1 MKNRKREICTSG
13 SVRDEAGQ
21 PPHLLGHRRQ
31 FLHLAAGVA
40 ALPFAPHMALSQA
53 YPSKPVRVIVP
64 FPAGNASD
72 IVARLIG
79 QRLSE
84 RLGQSFVIDN
94 RPGAGGNIGIEAVA
108 KAAADGNT
116 LLLLSPTATISPSL
130 YEKLNFNLVRDTAP
144 VAGVGL
150 APYVVT
156 LTPSFPAKTV
166 AEFIAYAKANPGKI
180 NMASSGT
187 GSLSHMSGE
196 LLKSMAG
203 IDMVHVPY
211 RSSFLPDL
219 FSGQVQVAIAPMSQ
233 TVEYI
238 RAGTLRALAVTTK
251 TRTEALPDIPTLAD
265 FVPGYEVSGWYG
277 IGAPQKTPAD
287 IVEKLNKEIGVQ
299 LADQKMITQ
308 LADVGAIPMRMTTTE
323 FRTFIVAE
331 TEKWAKVV
339 KFANIKPD

>member
-1 MKNRKREICTSG
+1 MKL
-13 SVRDEAGQ
+13 
-21 PPHLLGHRRQ
+21 PRRR
-31 FLHLAAGVA
+31 FLHLSAGAA
-40 ALPFAPHMALSQA
+40 ALPFVSRTAFGQA

-79 QRLSE
+79 QRLSD

-108 KAAADGNT
+108 KAATDGYT

-130 YEKLNFNLVRDTAP
+130 YDRLNFNLIRDIVP

-150 APYVVT
+150 APYIVT
-156 LTPSFPAKTV
+156 LTPSFPARTV
-166 AEFIAYAKANPGKI
+166 PEFIAYAKANPGKI

-187 GSLSHMSGE
+187 GSLSHMCGE

-203 IDMVHVPY
+203 IDTVHVPY

-219 FSGQVQVAIAPMSQ
+219 FSGQVQLAMTPISQ
-233 TVEYI
+233 SFEYI
-238 RAGTLRALAVTTK
+238 RAGKLRALAVTTT
-251 TRTEALPDIPTLAD
+251 TRAEALPDIPTLAEL
-265 FVPGYEVSGWYG
+265 VPGYEASGWYG
-277 IGAPQKTPAD
+277 IGAPQDTPTD
-287 IVEKLNKEIGVQ
+287 IIDRLNQGIGAQ
-299 LADQKMITQ
+299 LADPKLITQ
-308 LADVGAIPMRMTTTE
+308 LADIGVVPMRMTPGE
-323 FRTFIVAE
+323 FKTFIVTE

-339 KFANIKPD
+339 KFANIKAD

>member
-1 MKNRKREICTSG
+1 MLGLEAIMKF
-13 SVRDEAGQ
+13 
-21 PPHLLGHRRQ
+21 PRRQ
-31 FLHLAAGVA
+31 FLRLAAGVA
-40 ALPFAPHMALSQA
+40 ALPAVSRVARAQA

-72 IVARLIG
+72 IVARLIA
-79 QRLSE
+79 QRLSD
-84 RLGQSFVIDN
+84 RLGQSFYVDN

-108 KAAADGNT
+108 KAPADGYT

-130 YEKLNFNLVRDTAP
+130 YEKLNFNLIRDIAP

-150 APYVVT
+150 APYVLT

-166 AEFIAYAKANPGKI
+166 PEFIAYAKANPGKI

-219 FSGQVQVAIAPMSQ
+219 FSGQVQVAMAPMSQ
-233 TVEYI
+233 TIEFI
-238 RAGTLRALAVTTK
+238 RTGKLRALAVTT
-251 TRTEALPDIPTLAD
+251 TTSDTALPGVPPLAA
-265 FVPGYEVSGWYG
+265 FLPGYEASGWYG
-277 IGAPQKTPAD
+277 IGAPQNTSAD
-287 IVEKLNKEIGVQ
+287 IVDMLNKEIGAQ
-299 LADQKMITQ
+299 LADQQTIKQ
-308 LADVGAIPMRMTTTE
+308 LADIGATPMRMTTAE
-323 FRTFIVAE
+323 FKAFIVAE
-331 TEKWAKVV
+331 TEKWARVV

>member
-1 MKNRKREICTSG
+1 MKL
-13 SVRDEAGQ
+13 
-21 PPHLLGHRRQ
+21 PHRRQ
-31 FLHLAAGVA
+31 FLHLAAGAA
-40 ALPFAPHMALSQA
+40 ALPAFSRIARAQA
-53 YPSKPVRVIVP
+53 YPLKPVRVIVP
-64 FPAGNASD
+64 FPAGNATD

-94 RPGAGGNIGIEAVA
+94 RPGAGGNIGIDAVA
-108 KAAADGNT
+108 KAPADGYT

-130 YEKLNFNLVRDTAP
+130 YEKLNFNLIRDIAP
-144 VAGVGL
+144 VAGVAL

-166 AEFIAYAKANPGKI
+166 PEFIAYAKANPGKI

-219 FSGQVQVAIAPMSQ
+219 FSGQVQMAMAPMSQ
-233 TVEYI
+233 SIEYI
-238 RAGTLRALAVTTK
+238 RTGKLRALAVTTK
-251 TRTEALPDIPTLAD
+251 TSAKELPDIPALAD

-277 IGAPQKTPAD
+277 IGAPQNIPTD
-287 IVEKLNKEIGVQ
+287 IVEKLNKEIGIQ
-299 LADQKMITQ
+299 LADQKTITQ
-308 LADVGAIPMRMTTTE
+308 LADLGAVPMRTTTTE
-323 FRTFIVAE
+323 FKTFIVAE

-339 KFANIKPD
+339 KFAKIKLD

>member
-1 MKNRKREICTSG
+1 MKL
-13 SVRDEAGQ
+13 
-21 PPHLLGHRRQ
+21 PRRR
-31 FLHLAAGVA
+31 FLHLSAGAA
-40 ALPFAPHMALSQA
+40 ALPLMSRTAFGQA

-79 QRLSE
+79 QRLSD
-84 RLGQSFVIDN
+84 RLGQSFVTDN

-108 KAAADGNT
+108 KAAADGYT

-130 YEKLNFNLVRDTAP
+130 YDRLNFNLIRDIVP

-150 APYVVT
+150 APYIVT
-156 LTPSFPAKTV
+156 LTPSFPARTV
-166 AEFIAYAKANPGKI
+166 PEFIAYAKANPGKI

-187 GSLSHMSGE
+187 GSLSHMCGE

-219 FSGQVQVAIAPMSQ
+219 FSGQVQLAMTPISQ
-233 TVEYI
+233 SFEYI
-238 RAGTLRALAVTTK
+238 RAGKLRALAVTTT
-251 TRTEALPDIPTLAD
+251 TRAEALPDIPTLAEL
-265 FVPGYEVSGWYG
+265 VPGYEASGWYG
-277 IGAPQKTPAD
+277 IGAPQDTPTD
-287 IVEKLNKEIGVQ
+287 IIDRLNQGIGAQ
-299 LADQKMITQ
+299 LADPKLITQ
-308 LADVGAIPMRMTTTE
+308 LADIGVVPMRMTPGE
-323 FRTFIVAE
+323 FKTFIVTE

-339 KFANIKPD
+339 KFANIKAD

>member
-1 MKNRKREICTSG
+1 MKL
-13 SVRDEAGQ
+13 
-21 PPHLLGHRRQ
+21 PRRR
-31 FLHLAAGVA
+31 FLHLSAGAA
-40 ALPFAPHMALSQA
+40 ALPLMSRTAFGQA

-79 QRLSE
+79 QRLSD

-108 KAAADGNT
+108 KAAADGYT

-130 YEKLNFNLVRDTAP
+130 YDRLNFNLIRDIVP

-150 APYVVT
+150 APYIVT
-156 LTPSFPAKTV
+156 LTPSLPANTV
-166 AEFIAYAKANPGKI
+166 PEFIAYAKANPGKI

-187 GSLSHMSGE
+187 GSLSHMCGE

-219 FSGQVQVAIAPMSQ
+219 FSGQVQLAITPISQ
-233 TVEYI
+233 SFEYI
-238 RAGTLRALAVTTK
+238 RAGKLRALAVTTT
-251 TRTEALPDIPTLAD
+251 TRAEALPDIPTLAEL
-265 FVPGYEVSGWYG
+265 VPGYEASGWYG
-277 IGAPQKTPAD
+277 IGAPQDTPTD
-287 IVEKLNKEIGVQ
+287 IIDKLNQGIGAQ
-299 LADQKMITQ
+299 LADPKLITQ
-308 LADVGAIPMRMTTTE
+308 MADIGVVPMRMTPGE
-323 FRTFIVAE
+323 FKTFIVTE

-339 KFANIKPD
+339 KFANIKAD

>member
-1 MKNRKREICTSG
+1 MLRGAR
-13 SVRDEAGQ
+13 A
-21 PPHLLGHRRQ
+21 
-31 FLHLAAGVA
+31 
-40 ALPFAPHMALSQA
+40 QA

-79 QRLSE
+79 QRLSD

-108 KAAADGNT
+108 KAAADGYT

-130 YEKLNFNLVRDTAP
+130 YDRLNFNLIRDIVP

-150 APYVVT
+150 APYIVT
-156 LTPSFPAKTV
+156 LTPSFPANTV
-166 AEFIAYAKANPGKI
+166 PEFIAYAKANPGKI

-187 GSLSHMSGE
+187 GSLSHMCGE

-219 FSGQVQVAIAPMSQ
+219 FSGQVQLAMTPISQ
-233 TVEYI
+233 SFEYI
-238 RAGTLRALAVTTK
+238 RAGKLRALAVTTT
-251 TRTEALPDIPTLAD
+251 TRAEALPDIPTLAE
-265 FVPGYEVSGWYG
+265 FVPGYEASGWYG
-277 IGAPQKTPAD
+277 IGAPHGTPAE
-287 IVEKLNKEIGVQ
+287 IVERLNQEIGGQ
-299 LADQKMITQ
+299 LADQKLVTQ
-308 LADVGAIPMRMTTTE
+308 MADIGVVPMRTKPGE
-323 FRTFIVAE
+323 FKAFIVTE

-339 KFANIKPD
+339 KFANIKAD